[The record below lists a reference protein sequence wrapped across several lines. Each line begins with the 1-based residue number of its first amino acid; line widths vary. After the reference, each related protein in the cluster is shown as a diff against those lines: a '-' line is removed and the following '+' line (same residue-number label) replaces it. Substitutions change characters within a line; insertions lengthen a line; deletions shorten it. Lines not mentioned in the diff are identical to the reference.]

1 MFAQRKEERKKEKR
15 INKQSKFK
23 RVVSRE
29 CVWAKEKIK

>member
-1 MFAQRKEERKKEKR
+1 MHVCTKEERKKEKR

-23 RVVSRE
+23 RVVLGE